1 MEETDRTA
9 VVRTMFRTKS
19 HTPTRPRRRSS
30 LIAITATVLLLVAG
44 SASAASNIEGVWS
57 FNGGQIAIQPEGNGQ
72 YVGIVVLPTTFATCT
87 HEVGEPIWTKITAQP
102 DGSYVGFHQWF
113 FEPACTKNPELGPTA
128 WRVVEEPNGSRYLRV
143 CLSSPGG
150 PQPTIP
156 AGSPGVGASYGCLSS
171 NLTAPLATSGVGTF
185 KQVVSGPS
193 TSKCVSGRKF
203 AIHIHDTKYDPFK
216 SVVVTLRG
224 HKLKVVHRGSTYV
237 ATVSLKGLPLGA
249 FSVKIKATTVRGHT
263 VSGTRKYHTCAK
275 AAKKSKPKKLH

>member
-1 MEETDRTA
+1 MPRTEN
-9 VVRTMFRTKS
+9 

-30 LIAITATVLLLVAG
+30 LLAITATVLLLVAG

-57 FNGGQIAIQPEGNGQ
+57 FNGGQIAIQPAGGGQ
-72 YVGIVVLPTTFATCT
+72 YVGIVVSPTKFATCT
-87 HEVGEPIWTKITAQP
+87 HEVGEEIWTKITAQA
-102 DGSYVGFHQWF
+102 DGSYWGSHQWF
-113 FEPACTKNPELGPTA
+113 FEPGCTKNTELGPTA
-128 WRVVEEPNGSRYLRV
+128 WRVVEEPNGQRYLRV
-143 CLSSPGG
+143 CLSTPGG

-156 AGSPGVGASYGCLSS
+156 AGSLGVGASYGCLSS

-185 KQVVSGPS
+185 KQVVSGLPT

-203 AIHIHDTKYDPFK
+203 AIHIRDTKYDPFK

-249 FSVKIKATTVRGHT
+249 FSVKIKATTVRGHV
-263 VSGTRKYHTCAK
+263 VSGTRKYHTCAR
-275 AAKKSKPKKLH
+275 ARKKSKPKKLH